1 MELRYT
7 ETNAADDSSGRAFGL
22 EGDLYMPLV
31 VGLVASIGL
40 VGMLVLIGNVSL
52 PLAALV
58 GGIPLGVTVGWII
71 GLRRGRPAGFDR
83 DWLEHVLGVGSF
95 SRGSQEGAGK

>member
-22 EGDLYMPLV
+22 EGNLYMPLV
-31 VGLVASIGL
+31 LGLVASIGL
-40 VGMLVLIGNVSL
+40 TGMLVLIGKLSL
-52 PLAALV
+52 PLAVLV
-58 GGIPLGVTVGWII
+58 GGIPLGATFGWII

-83 DWLEHVLGVGSF
+83 DWLDYLLGGGYF
-95 SRGSQEGAGK
+95 SRGSQEEAKE